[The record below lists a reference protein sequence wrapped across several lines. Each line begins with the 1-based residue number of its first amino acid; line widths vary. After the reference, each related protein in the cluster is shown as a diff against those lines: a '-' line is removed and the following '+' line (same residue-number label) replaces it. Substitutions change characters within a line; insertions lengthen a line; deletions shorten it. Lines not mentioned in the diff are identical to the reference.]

1 MKLVE
6 IKQNNEMNELDIDI
20 STGCIEKLLT
30 KESTSQGLNC
40 ISELYSWSANGS
52 KIICYGWYD
61 GEAGLENKHDL
72 PPSGISSFLE
82 EDSSTILLFGSLF
95 IVKKSKSNYKDIDVS
110 DYSLFYSEYFGGFED
125 LDDSDD
131 NSDDD
136 SDNNSEGIENDEE
149 EGGVV
154 GDIVGD
160 IVGELVDDDYKPDEE
175 SEDSYEYKSDNSYEL
190 DIDLNTY

>member
-6 IKQNNEMNELDIDI
+6 IKQNNEMNELDIDT
-20 STGCIEKLLT
+20 STGCIEELLT

-95 IVKKSKSNYKDIDVS
+95 IVKKTKSNYKDIDVS

-125 LDDSDD
+125 LDDESDD
-131 NSDDD
+131 A
-136 SDNNSEGIENDEE
+136 EGEE
-149 EGGVV
+149 EGADVAE
-154 GDIVGD
+154 
-160 IVGELVDDDYKPDEE
+160 ELVDDDYKPDEE
-175 SEDSYEYKSDNSYEL
+175 SEDSYEYKSDNSCEL

>member
-20 STGCIEKLLT
+20 STGCIEELLT

-40 ISELYSWSANGS
+40 ISELYSWSTNGS

-61 GEAGLENKHDL
+61 GEPGLENKHDL

-95 IVKKSKSNYKDIDVS
+95 IVKKSKSNYKDIWLKKFLLS
-110 DYSLFYSEYFGGFED
+110 PKF
-125 LDDSDD
+125 
-131 NSDDD
+131 
-136 SDNNSEGIENDEE
+136 
-149 EGGVV
+149 
-154 GDIVGD
+154 
-160 IVGELVDDDYKPDEE
+160 
-175 SEDSYEYKSDNSYEL
+175 
-190 DIDLNTY
+190 

>member
-20 STGCIEKLLT
+20 STGCIEELLT

-125 LDDSDD
+125 LDDSEDGSEGE
-131 NSDDD
+131 SDDD
-136 SDNNSEGIENDEE
+136 CDDKSEDDEE
-149 EGGVV
+149 GDDEEGDVA
-154 GDIVGD
+154 D
-160 IVGELVDDDYKPDEE
+160 ELIDDDYKPGEE
-175 SEDSYEYKSDNSYEL
+175 SEDSYEYKSDNSCEL

>member
-20 STGCIEKLLT
+20 STGCIEELLT

-40 ISELYSWSANGS
+40 ISELYSWSDNGS
-52 KIICYGWYD
+52 NIICYGWYD

-110 DYSLFYSEYFGGFED
+110 DYSLFYSECFGGFED
-125 LDDSDD
+125 LDDSEDE
-131 NSDDD
+131 SEGESEDD
-136 SDNNSEGIENDEE
+136 SGGIEKDDEE
-149 EGGVV
+149 VNIA
-154 GDIVGD
+154 D
-160 IVGELVDDDYKPDEE
+160 ELIDDDYKPGEE
-175 SEDSYEYKSDNSYEL
+175 SEDSYEYKSDNSCEL

>member
-20 STGCIEKLLT
+20 STGCIEELLT

-40 ISELYSWSANGS
+40 ISELYSWSDNGS
-52 KIICYGWYD
+52 NIICYGWYD

-110 DYSLFYSEYFGGFED
+110 DYSLFYSECFGGFED
-125 LDDSDD
+125 LDDSE
-131 NSDDD
+131 DDD
-136 SDNNSEGIENDEE
+136 DEE
-149 EGGVV
+149 GDEE

-160 IVGELVDDDYKPDEE
+160 VADELIDDDYKPGEE
-175 SEDSYEYKSDNSYEL
+175 SEDSYEYKSDNSCEL

>member
-20 STGCIEKLLT
+20 STGCIEELLT

-95 IVKKSKSNYKDIDVS
+95 IVKKCKSNYTDIDVS
-110 DYSLFYSEYFGGFED
+110 DYSLFYSECFGGFED
-125 LDDSDD
+125 LDDSEDG
-131 NSDDD
+131 
-136 SDNNSEGIENDEE
+136 SEGESDGDNDEE
-149 EGGVV
+149 GDEE

-160 IVGELVDDDYKPDEE
+160 VADELIDDDYKPGEE
-175 SEDSYEYKSDNSYEL
+175 SEDSYEYKSDNSCEL